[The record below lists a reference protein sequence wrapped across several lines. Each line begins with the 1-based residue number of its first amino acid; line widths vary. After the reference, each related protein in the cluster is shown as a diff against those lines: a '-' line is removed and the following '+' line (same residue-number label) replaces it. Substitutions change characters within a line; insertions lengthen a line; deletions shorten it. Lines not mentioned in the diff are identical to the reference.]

1 MLKRRVK
8 SLLGLA
14 ILSVSMASALSSC
27 TSDNTS
33 NQTEEKVIQ
42 TLNGSGSIND
52 TNYDFELR
60 ILEADNEF
68 YIKTLNTEY
77 ENIWGEWTFTEGKGY
92 ILTFDDAYWTE
103 KKVKY
108 NEDSK
113 EFFFTYE
120 VNLGSAVGKTKVKF
134 SGSADNFTYD
144 GEGWGFEPFEF
155 SASNLDVMGMTTI
168 DITLTCYE
176 DLTFKT
182 LASCPL
188 IAVPERNGTYSFDEA
203 NKVYT
208 FKFSD
213 EENPTETTY
222 ADGTYSLTLKLNVGM
237 PMQFTITYT
246 PEA

>member
-27 TSDNTS
+27 TSGNTS

-92 ILTFDDAYWTE
+92 ILTFDDA
-103 KKVKY
+103 
-108 NEDSK
+108 
-113 EFFFTYE
+113 
-120 VNLGSAVGKTKVKF
+120 
-134 SGSADNFTYD
+134 
-144 GEGWGFEPFEF
+144 
-155 SASNLDVMGMTTI
+155 
-168 DITLTCYE
+168 
-176 DLTFKT
+176 
-182 LASCPL
+182 
-188 IAVPERNGTYSFDEA
+188 
-203 NKVYT
+203 
-208 FKFSD
+208 
-213 EENPTETTY
+213 
-222 ADGTYSLTLKLNVGM
+222 
-237 PMQFTITYT
+237 
-246 PEA
+246 

>member
-27 TSDNTS
+27 TSNNTS

-103 KKVKY
+103 KKVK
-108 NEDSK
+108 
-113 EFFFTYE
+113 
-120 VNLGSAVGKTKVKF
+120 F

-182 LASCPL
+182 QASCPL

-213 EENPTETTY
+213 EENPTQTTY

-237 PMQFTITYT
+237 PMKFTITYT

>member
-1 MLKRRVK
+1 MLKRRIK

-27 TSDNTS
+27 TSNNTS

-42 TLNGSGSIND
+42 TLNGFGSIND

-120 VNLGSAVGKTKVKF
+120 VNLGSAVGKLKSNSLDLLITSLMMEK
-134 SGSADNFTYD
+134 D
-144 GEGWGFEPFEF
+144 GDL
-155 SASNLDVMGMTTI
+155 SHSNSL
-168 DITLTCYE
+168 L
-176 DLTFKT
+176 
-182 LASCPL
+182 L
-188 IAVPERNGTYSFDEA
+188 ISMSWE
-203 NKVYT
+203 
-208 FKFSD
+208 
-213 EENPTETTY
+213 
-222 ADGTYSLTLKLNVGM
+222 
-237 PMQFTITYT
+237 
-246 PEA
+246 